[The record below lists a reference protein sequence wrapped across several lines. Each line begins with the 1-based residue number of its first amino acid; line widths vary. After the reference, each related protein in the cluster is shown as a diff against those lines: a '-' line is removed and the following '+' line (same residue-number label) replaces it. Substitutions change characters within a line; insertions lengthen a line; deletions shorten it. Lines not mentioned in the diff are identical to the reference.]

1 MNEKIPNKNEIVK
14 IKVKVTNIGINGDG
28 IANEMGE
35 RYFIPYSAP
44 GDYVSISIGNAR
56 KGGRIAKINNIINRS
71 EIRTDPAC
79 LHFGT
84 CGGCTLQHL
93 QTKEIA
99 NLKRGFVASALE
111 KQGLSPSTL
120 LPTVEIPPGLRRRV
134 RFAVNKSKRVTF
146 GFFEPHSNQ
155 IVDINRCPA
164 IQPAIADLI
173 YPLRNLIIATQAIT
187 RVATVQVTLSDT
199 GLDILIRPG
208 KVTDLKLEDRE
219 TFANF
224 ANQYD
229 LARIS
234 WHGSLG
240 AEPIAQRREP
250 RHQFGPAAVT
260 LPPTAFL
267 QPSKKGENVI
277 ATAACVA
284 LQRATRI
291 ADLYAGCGALTFPFS
306 RIAPTHAFEGDD
318 EMVSAIK
325 RAARKHPVTAHLRD
339 LARRPLTAPE
349 LNDFDA
355 VVFDPPRS
363 GAKSQAAALAGSSVP
378 VVIAVSCNPGTLAR
392 DLSLLIDGGYT
403 LQSVLPIDQFPWS
416 SHVEAVAILGR

>member
-1 MNEKIPNKNEIVK
+1 MNENIPNIGD
-14 IKVKVTNIGINGDG
+14 KVKVKITNLGVYGDG
-28 IANEMGE
+28 IAIYKGE
-35 RYFIPYSAP
+35 QYFIPYSAP
-44 GDYVSISIGNAR
+44 GDYISIIAGDYC
-56 KGGRIAKINNIINRS
+56 KGGRTAKIYNVITRS
-71 EIRTDPAC
+71 KTRTDPAC

-93 QTKEIA
+93 QTNEIA
-99 NLKRGFVASALE
+99 NLKRGFIASALE
-111 KQGLSPSTL
+111 KQGLPTHTL
-120 LPTVEIPPGLRRRV
+120 LPTVEIAPGLRRRV
-134 RFAVNKSKRVTF
+134 RFAVNKRKRVTL
-146 GFFEPHSNQ
+146 GYYEPHSNK
-155 IVDINRCPA
+155 IVDIDHCPA

-173 YPLRNLIIATQAIT
+173 SPLRNLMIDTQAIA

-199 GLDILIRPG
+199 GVDILIRPG

-224 ANQYD
+224 ANKYD

-234 WHGSLG
+234 WHGPFG

-250 RHQFGPAAVT
+250 RHQFGPATVT

-267 QPSKKGENVI
+267 QPSKKGEKVI
-277 ATAACVA
+277 ATAAGVA

-291 ADLYAGCGALTFPFS
+291 ADLYAGSGALTFPFS
-306 RIAPTHAFEGDD
+306 IIAPTHAFEGDD

>member
-1 MNEKIPNKNEIVK
+1 MIDKFPNKSKN
-14 IKVKVTNIGINGDG
+14 IKVKITDIGIRGDG
-28 IANEMGE
+28 ISNYMGE

-44 GDYVSISIGNAR
+44 GDYISIQLGEYC
-56 KGGRIAKINNIINRS
+56 KGGRTAKIDSIITRS
-71 EIRTDPAC
+71 ETRTDPEC

-93 QTKEIA
+93 QTNEIA
-99 NLKRGFVASALE
+99 NLKHGFIASALE
-111 KQGLSPSTL
+111 KQGLPTHTL
-120 LPTVEIPPGLRRRV
+120 FPTVEIAPGLRRRV
-134 RFAVNKSKRVTF
+134 RFAVNKRKRVTL
-146 GFFEPHSNQ
+146 GYYEPHSNQ
-155 IVDINRCPA
+155 IVDIDHCPA

-173 YPLRNLIIATQAIT
+173 SPLRNLVIDTQAIA

-199 GLDILIRPG
+199 GVDILIRPG
-208 KVTDLKLEDRE
+208 KVADLKLEDRE

-284 LQRATRI
+284 LQSATRI

-349 LNDFDA
+349 LNEFDA

-403 LQSVLPIDQFPWS
+403 LKSVLPIDQFPWS